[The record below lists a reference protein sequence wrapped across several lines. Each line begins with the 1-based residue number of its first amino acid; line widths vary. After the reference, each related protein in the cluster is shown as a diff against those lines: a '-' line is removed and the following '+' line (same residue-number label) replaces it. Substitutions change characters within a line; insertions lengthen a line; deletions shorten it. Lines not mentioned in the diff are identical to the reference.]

1 MTRRTRQGRIRQGIG
16 TWLAL
21 FAMLMIYVGPL
32 VSQSLP
38 MDHPMPMDHVMPME
52 HGASTAHHDGMQ
64 HGAGMAAHDVAGMDE
79 MACSDGHRASGQ
91 HAAPAPHDG
100 KPLTADAFMEK
111 CGYCSLLI
119 HSPPLTPP
127 PVLLDH
133 SLPAV
138 GTPAVQ
144 FTSSTIPASPV
155 FPGAR
160 SRAPPALIG

>member
-1 MTRRTRQGRIRQGIG
+1 MTRRTRQGIA

-64 HGAGMAAHDVAGMDE
+64 HGDGMAAHDMAGMDE
-79 MACSDGHRASGQ
+79 LACSDGH
-91 HAAPAPHDG
+91 HAADHQGAPVSQG
-100 KPLTADAFMEK
+100 KQPLNADAFMEK

-127 PVLLDH
+127 PVLIDH
-133 SLPAV
+133 GLP
-138 GTPAVQ
+138 GTATPVAQ
-144 FTSSTIPASPV
+144 FGTSRIPASPV

>member
-1 MTRRTRQGRIRQGIG
+1 
-16 TWLAL
+16 
-21 FAMLMIYVGPL
+21 MLMIYVGPL
-32 VSQSLP
+32 VSQSMP
-38 MDHPMPMDHVMPME
+38 MDHAMPMDHVMPME
-52 HGASTAHHDGMQ
+52 HGKAMDHS
-64 HGAGMAAHDVAGMDE
+64 AAIAAMDE
-79 MACSDGHRASGQ
+79 MACSDGHRATAQ
-91 HAAPAPHDG
+91 HAAPASHG
-100 KPLTADAFMEK
+100 EQPLTADAFMEK

-138 GTPAVQ
+138 GAPGVQ
-144 FTSSTIPASPV
+144 FVSSRIPASPV

>member
-1 MTRRTRQGRIRQGIG
+1 MIRRNRQGIG

-52 HGASTAHHDGMQ
+52 HGQSTD
-64 HGAGMAAHDVAGMDE
+64 HGAAISTLDE
-79 MACSDGHRASGQ
+79 LACSDGHRAAPQ
-91 HAAPAPHDG
+91 HAAPATQG
-100 KPLTADAFMEK
+100 EQPLTADAFMEK

-133 SLPAV
+133 GLPAV
-138 GTPAVQ
+138 GTPLAQLV
-144 FTSSTIPASPV
+144 SSTIPASPV

>member
-1 MTRRTRQGRIRQGIG
+1 MTRRTRQGVG

-38 MDHPMPMDHVMPME
+38 MDHPMPMDHAMP
-52 HGASTAHHDGMQ
+52 MQ
-64 HGAGMAAHDVAGMDE
+64 HGKSMQHGDALAGLDE
-79 MACSDGHRASGQ
+79 LACSDGQRAH
-91 HAAPAPHDG
+91 HAAPVSHG
-100 KPLTADAFMEK
+100 EQPLAADAFMEK

-133 SLPAV
+133 GLPHA
-138 GTPAVQ
+138 GTPVAQ
-144 FTSSTIPASPV
+144 FASSSVSASPV

>member
-1 MTRRTRQGRIRQGIG
+1 MTRRTRQGVG

-32 VSQSLP
+32 VSQSMP
-38 MDHPMPMDHVMPME
+38 MDHAMPMDHVMPME
-52 HGASTAHHDGMQ
+52 HGKAMDHS
-64 HGAGMAAHDVAGMDE
+64 AAIAAMDE
-79 MACSDGHRASGQ
+79 MACSDGHRATAQ
-91 HAAPAPHDG
+91 HAARASHG
-100 KPLTADAFMEK
+100 EQPLTADAFMEK

-138 GTPAVQ
+138 GAPGVQ
-144 FTSSTIPASPV
+144 FVSSRIPASPV

>member
-1 MTRRTRQGRIRQGIG
+1 MTRRTRQGVG

-32 VSQSLP
+32 VSQS
-38 MDHPMPMDHVMPME
+38 MPMDHAMPMSMPME
-52 HGASTAHHDGMQ
+52 HGASMDHGKASVHEMSHGM
-64 HGAGMAAHDVAGMDE
+64 AGMDE
-79 MACSDGHRASGQ
+79 MACSDAQRAAGH
-91 HAAPAPHDG
+91 HAATVSHG
-100 KPLTADAFMEK
+100 EQPLTADAFMEK

-133 SLPAV
+133 GLPSV
-138 GTPAVQ
+138 GAPVAQ
-144 FTSSTIPASPV
+144 SFSSRIPASPV

-160 SRAPPALIG
+160 SRAPPFLIG

>member
-1 MTRRTRQGRIRQGIG
+1 VTRRTRQGVG

-32 VSQSLP
+32 VSQSMP
-38 MDHPMPMDHVMPME
+38 MDHAMPMSMPMDHVMPME
-52 HGASTAHHDGMQ
+52 HGASMD
-64 HGAGMAAHDVAGMDE
+64 HGKTMSAHDMAGMDE
-79 MACSDGHRASGQ
+79 LACSDGHRAQGHQ
-91 HAAPAPHDG
+91 AAATSHE
-100 KPLTADAFMEK
+100 KQPLTADAFMEK

-133 SLPAV
+133 GLPAV
-138 GTPAVQ
+138 GTPVAQ
-144 FTSSTIPASPV
+144 FSTSSIPASPV

>member
-1 MTRRTRQGRIRQGIG
+1 MIRRTRQGVG

-38 MDHPMPMDHVMPME
+38 MDHAMPMDHPMPME
-52 HGASTAHHDGMQ
+52 HGAAMQ
-64 HGAGMAAHDVAGMDE
+64 HGKAMSHDMAGMDE
-79 MACSDGHRASGQ
+79 MACSDGQRAGGH
-91 HAAPAPHDG
+91 HADPVSHG
-100 KPLTADAFMEK
+100 EQPLTADAFMEK

-127 PVLLDH
+127 PVVLAH
-133 SLPAV
+133 GLPGIGAPLAQLV
-138 GTPAVQ
+138 
-144 FTSSTIPASPV
+144 SSRIPASPV

-160 SRAPPALIG
+160 SRAPPFLIG

>member
-1 MTRRTRQGRIRQGIG
+1 VTRRTRQGIG

-38 MDHPMPMDHVMPME
+38 MDHPMPMDHVMPMQ
-52 HGASTAHHDGMQ
+52 HGASTAHHDGMP
-64 HGAGMAAHDVAGMDE
+64 HGQAKAHDMAGLDE
-79 MACSDGHRASGQ
+79 MACVDGHRAEGH
-91 HAAPAPHDG
+91 HAAPVAPSD
-100 KPLTADAFMEK
+100 KPLAADAFMEK

-133 SLPAV
+133 PLPTS
-138 GTPAVQ
+138 GTPVVR
-144 FTSSTIPASPV
+144 FFSSTIPASPV

>member
-1 MTRRTRQGRIRQGIG
+1 MTRRTRQGIG

-52 HGASTAHHDGMQ
+52 HGASAAHHDGMQ
-64 HGAGMAAHDVAGMDE
+64 HGAGMAAHDMAGMDE
-79 MACSDGHRASGQ
+79 MACSDGHRAADQ
-91 HAAPAPHDG
+91 HAAPPPHDG
-100 KPLTADAFMEK
+100 KPVTADAFMEK

-133 SLPAV
+133 GQPAV

-144 FTSSTIPASPV
+144 FTSSAIPASPV

>member
-16 TWLAL
+16 AWLAL

-52 HGASTAHHDGMQ
+52 HGASTAHDM
-64 HGAGMAAHDVAGMDE
+64 AGMDE
-79 MACSDGHRASGQ
+79 LACSDSHRASDP
-91 HAAPAPHDG
+91 HAAPTPHDG

-133 SLPAV
+133 GLPAT
-138 GTPAVQ
+138 GTPVAR
-144 FTSSTIPASPV
+144 FATSTIPASPV

>member
-1 MTRRTRQGRIRQGIG
+1 MIRRTRQGVG

-38 MDHPMPMDHVMPME
+38 MDHAMPMDHPMPME
-52 HGASTAHHDGMQ
+52 HGAAMQ
-64 HGAGMAAHDVAGMDE
+64 HGKAMSHDMAGMDE
-79 MACSDGHRASGQ
+79 MACSDGQRAGG
-91 HAAPAPHDG
+91 HHTAPVSHG
-100 KPLTADAFMEK
+100 EQPLTADAFMEK

-127 PVLLDH
+127 PVVLAH
-133 SLPAV
+133 GLPGIGAPLAQLV
-138 GTPAVQ
+138 
-144 FTSSTIPASPV
+144 SSRIPASPV

-160 SRAPPALIG
+160 SRAPPFLIG

>member
-1 MTRRTRQGRIRQGIG
+1 MTRRTRQGRTRQGIA

-38 MDHPMPMDHVMPME
+38 MDHSMPMDHVMPMQ
-52 HGASTAHHDGMQ
+52 HGASTAHHDGIQ
-64 HGAGMAAHDVAGMDE
+64 HGQAMAHDMAGMDE
-79 MACSDGHRASGQ
+79 MAGSDGHHVAHHQ
-91 HAAPAPHDG
+91 AAPVSHG
-100 KPLTADAFMEK
+100 KQPLSADAFMEK

-119 HSPPLTPP
+119 HSPPLMPP

-133 SLPAV
+133 ALPTS
-138 GTPAVQ
+138 GTPVAR
-144 FTSSTIPASPV
+144 FTTSTIPASPV

>member
-1 MTRRTRQGRIRQGIG
+1 MTRRTRQGVG

-32 VSQSLP
+32 VSQS
-38 MDHPMPMDHVMPME
+38 MPMDHAMPLSMPME
-52 HGASTAHHDGMQ
+52 HGAGTDHGNAMSHDMTGT
-64 HGAGMAAHDVAGMDE
+64 DE
-79 MACSDGHRASGQ
+79 MACAAGHHAASHQ
-91 HAAPAPHDG
+91 AAPASTS
-100 KPLTADAFMEK
+100 KQPLTADAFMEK

-133 SLPAV
+133 GVPTV
-138 GTPAVQ
+138 GAPVAL
-144 FTSSTIPASPV
+144 FAPSGIPASPV

>member
-1 MTRRTRQGRIRQGIG
+1 MTRRTRQGVG

-32 VSQSLP
+32 VSQSMP
-38 MDHPMPMDHVMPME
+38 MDHAMPMDHVMPME
-52 HGASTAHHDGMQ
+52 HGKAMDHS
-64 HGAGMAAHDVAGMDE
+64 AAIAAMNE
-79 MACSDGHRASGQ
+79 MACSDGHRATAQ
-91 HAAPAPHDG
+91 HAAPASHG
-100 KPLTADAFMEK
+100 EQPLTADAFMEK

-138 GTPAVQ
+138 GAPGVQ
-144 FTSSTIPASPV
+144 FVSSRIPASPV

>member
-1 MTRRTRQGRIRQGIG
+1 MTRRTRQGVG

-32 VSQSLP
+32 VSQSMP
-38 MDHPMPMDHVMPME
+38 MDHAMPMDHVMPME
-52 HGASTAHHDGMQ
+52 HGKAMD
-64 HGAGMAAHDVAGMDE
+64 HGAAIAAMDE
-79 MACSDGHRASGQ
+79 MACSDGHRAAAQ
-91 HAAPAPHDG
+91 HAAPTSHG
-100 KPLTADAFMEK
+100 EQPLTADAFMEK

-138 GTPAVQ
+138 GAPGVQ
-144 FTSSTIPASPV
+144 FVSSRIPASPV

>member
-1 MTRRTRQGRIRQGIG
+1 
-16 TWLAL
+16 
-21 FAMLMIYVGPL
+21 MLMIYVGPL

-52 HGASTAHHDGMQ
+52 HGASTAHD
-64 HGAGMAAHDVAGMDE
+64 MADMDE

-160 SRAPPALIG
+160 SRAPPTLIG

>member
-1 MTRRTRQGRIRQGIG
+1 MTRRTRQGVG

-38 MDHPMPMDHVMPME
+38 MDHAMPMDHVMPME
-52 HGASTAHHDGMQ
+52 HGESSGQHHAMSGME
-64 HGAGMAAHDVAGMDE
+64 GMDH
-79 MACSDGHRASGQ
+79 SGGHHAAPQ
-91 HAAPAPHDG
+91 HAAPASHG
-100 KPLTADAFMEK
+100 EKPLTADAFMEK

-127 PVLLDH
+127 PVQLDH
-133 SLPAV
+133 GLPAT
-138 GTPAVQ
+138 GTPVAQ
-144 FTSSTIPASPV
+144 LASSTIPASPV

-160 SRAPPALIG
+160 SRAPPFLIG

>member
-1 MTRRTRQGRIRQGIG
+1 MTRRTRQGVG

-38 MDHPMPMDHVMPME
+38 MDHPMPMDHAMP
-52 HGASTAHHDGMQ
+52 MQ
-64 HGAGMAAHDVAGMDE
+64 HGKTMQHGDVLASLAE
-79 MACSDGHRASGQ
+79 LACSDAQREH
-91 HAAPAPHDG
+91 HAVMMSHG
-100 KPLTADAFMEK
+100 EQPLTADSFMEK

-119 HSPPLTPP
+119 HSPPLTTP

-133 SLPAV
+133 GLSGARAPVSSFA
-138 GTPAVQ
+138 
-144 FTSSTIPASPV
+144 TSAIPASPV

-160 SRAPPALIG
+160 SRAPPLLIG

>member
-1 MTRRTRQGRIRQGIG
+1 MTRRTRQGIG

-38 MDHPMPMDHVMPME
+38 MDHPMPMGHSMPME
-52 HGASTAHHDGMQ
+52 HGASAQHGGMQ
-64 HGAGMAAHDVAGMDE
+64 HGPAMTHDMAGMDG
-79 MACSDGHRASGQ
+79 MASADGHQASGQ
-91 HAAPAPHDG
+91 HTAPASHG
-100 KPLTADAFMEK
+100 EKSLTADAFMEK

-133 SLPAV
+133 GLPTT

-144 FTSSTIPASPV
+144 FSISTIPASPV

>member
-1 MTRRTRQGRIRQGIG
+1 MTRRTRQGVG

-32 VSQSLP
+32 VSQSMP
-38 MDHPMPMDHVMPME
+38 MDHAMPMDHVMPME
-52 HGASTAHHDGMQ
+52 HGKAMDHS
-64 HGAGMAAHDVAGMDE
+64 AAIAAMDE
-79 MACSDGHRASGQ
+79 MACSDGHRATAQ
-91 HAAPAPHDG
+91 HAAPASHG
-100 KPLTADAFMEK
+100 EQPLTADAFMEK

-138 GTPAVQ
+138 GAPGVQ
-144 FTSSTIPASPV
+144 FVSSRIPASPV